1 MDSNSFSFMKEG
13 FDWQQAQSKDMKEL
27 KDNLNNYKD
36 NSHGIVGQ
44 WQDYDDRHDSDAEEF
59 RQESLRMQA
68 DDLLDEYKERGV
80 DPSDF
85 WSE

>member
-1 MDSNSFSFMKEG
+1 MNNNSFSFMKED
-13 FDWQQAQSKDMKEL
+13 FNWQQAQSKDMKEI
-27 KDNLNNYKD
+27 D
-36 NSHGIVGQ
+36 
-44 WQDYDDRHDSDAEEF
+44 DDRHDSDAEEF

-68 DDLLDEYKERGV
+68 DDLLDEYKERGL

>member
-1 MDSNSFSFMKEG
+1 MNNNSFSFMKEG
-13 FDWQQAQSKDMKEL
+13 FDWQQAQSKDMTEI
-27 KDNLNNYKD
+27 D
-36 NSHGIVGQ
+36 
-44 WQDYDDRHDSDAEEF
+44 DDRHDSDAEEF

-68 DDLLDEYKERGV
+68 DDLLDEYRERGL

>member
-1 MDSNSFSFMKEG
+1 MNNNSFSFMKEG
-13 FDWQQAQSKDMKEL
+13 FDWQQAQSKDMTEI
-27 KDNLNNYKD
+27 D
-36 NSHGIVGQ
+36 
-44 WQDYDDRHDSDAEEF
+44 DDRHDSDAEEF

-68 DDLLDEYKERGV
+68 DDLLDEYKERGL

>member
-1 MDSNSFSFMKEG
+1 MDSNSFREVMKG
-13 FDWQQAQSKDMKEL
+13 FNWQQAQAKDMKEI
-27 KDNLNNYKD
+27 D
-36 NSHGIVGQ
+36 
-44 WQDYDDRHDSDAEEF
+44 DDRHDSDAEEF

-68 DDLLDEYKERGV
+68 DDLLDEYRERGV